1 MRKKK
6 YQNIGMI
13 SYFNNRVGNLVI
25 KRFFESNIKIKNVIL
40 VGYREKE
47 SVRKNYFNYL
57 NSNKGIELN
66 DLEKYNINFHF
77 VKKINSI
84 YTKNLIKKLNF
95 EILLNFSGMIK
106 SPLLRLPNIK
116 IINAHPGI
124 LPFYRGS
131 MCPEWTVINREK
143 IVGATCHLVTKN
155 IDEGPIIFQQKLK
168 YPYPKNY
175 YDFRRKIYNLEAE
188 VLIKGV
194 KLLRKKIKLK
204 IQKKKDG
211 NFYKPMSNKLV
222 SRVKNILKNR
232 EFRN

>member
-1 MRKKK
+1 MPKKK

-40 VGYREKE
+40 VGYREKD

-77 VKKINSI
+77 VKKINSV

-95 EILLNFSGMIK
+95 DILLNFSGIIK
-106 SPLLRLPNIK
+106 SSLLRLPNIK

-155 IDEGPIIFQQKLK
+155 VDEGPIIFQQKLK

-175 YDFRRKIYNLEAE
+175 YDFRRKIYNLEAA

-204 IQKKKDG
+204 IQKKDDG
-211 NFYKPMSNKLV
+211 NFYKPMSKKLV